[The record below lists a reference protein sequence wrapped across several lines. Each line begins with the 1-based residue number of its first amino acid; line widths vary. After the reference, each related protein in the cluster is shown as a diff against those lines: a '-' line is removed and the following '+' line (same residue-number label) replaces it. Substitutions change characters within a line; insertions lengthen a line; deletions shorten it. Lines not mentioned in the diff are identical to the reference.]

1 MRLSSKHANQQVIE
15 VTDFTGGLNT
25 STTEEQ
31 IQQNQLAECVNFEL
45 QAITGLLKTVD
56 GTVPIYRTPAESTY
70 KYKAG
75 AYDLLNKHL
84 VLFADNGTIFS
95 APLKDLTDVRQI
107 GRLSNNGNPVCAT
120 WEDGLLVASGGH
132 LQYLAGYQAKTI
144 STSPNT
150 CNGSFSRLGR
160 VIVFDDNR
168 ITFSAVGDEDSWTE
182 DTNDDSSA
190 KWIEPSYKQGGK
202 IIGLV
207 NMSSDLLIIM
217 DNGLLLRLVGEY
229 PDWQV
234 KEIARNIDCRSPYGF
249 CSVLNTTYILGQ
261 QSIYAINTTQE
272 YGDLKAGNVA
282 SNVQRDLLKLPVN
295 AKMRYIPSLNQI
307 WLVDGSCDVIML
319 DVRVGSFYR
328 RKFNANVV
336 DVVGVESAVYV
347 IKENGFDVIDENSY
361 SDEGRNLQYSLKAK
375 TMISHYDYF
384 VKRVVWAC
392 TGYSAATHDV
402 AMYLNGIIKTPC
414 PVRTNTK
421 NGMPIYGNFT
431 KIFGNQDYLFE
442 ITRHTNVVYD
452 NSYKMVFGNLDDAF
466 GNPDPLVAFDAYT
479 IYDHKVRLRNKAI
492 RLTIKGQGCRF
503 IINKMKYDVVE
514 V

>member
-1 MRLSSKHANQQVIE
+1 M
-15 VTDFTGGLNT
+15 
-25 STTEEQ
+25 
-31 IQQNQLAECVNFEL
+31 
-45 QAITGLLKTVD
+45 LL
-56 GTVPIYRTPAESTY
+56 
-70 KYKAG
+70 
-75 AYDLLNKHL
+75 
-84 VLFADNGTIFS
+84 
-95 APLKDLTDVRQI
+95 
-107 GRLSNNGNPVCAT
+107 
-120 WEDGLLVASGGH
+120 
-132 LQYLAGYQAKTI
+132 
-144 STSPNT
+144 
-150 CNGSFSRLGR
+150 
-160 VIVFDDNR
+160 
-168 ITFSAVGDEDSWTE
+168 
-182 DTNDDSSA
+182 
-190 KWIEPSYKQGGK
+190 
-202 IIGLV
+202 
-207 NMSSDLLIIM
+207 
-217 DNGLLLRLVGEY
+217 
-229 PDWQV
+229 
-234 KEIARNIDCRSPYGF
+234 
-249 CSVLNTTYILGQ
+249 
-261 QSIYAINTTQE
+261 
-272 YGDLKAGNVA
+272 
-282 SNVQRDLLKLPVN
+282 
-295 AKMRYIPSLNQI
+295 
-307 WLVDGSCDVIML
+307 L
-319 DVRVGSFYR
+319 DVRVGAFYR

-336 DVVGVESAVYV
+336 DVVGAENAVYV

-452 NSYKMVFGNLDDAF
+452 NSYKIVFGNLDDVF

-479 IYDHKVRLRNKAI
+479 IYDNKVRLRNKAI